1 MKTVKYRSTGNDVEQ
16 LQDLL
21 GIPHNG
27 EHEFDLATNE
37 AVVAFQKDSG
47 LVADGIV
54 GYRTWEA
61 LLFQGVHPVRGITD
75 EDFRKA
81 ASLLECDTA
90 ALKAVQ
96 QVETGGKGGF
106 FSDGRPMILF
116 EGHIFWKQLRQ
127 RGIDPHRYAG
137 DNPDI
142 VYEKWTKVHYKGG
155 VKEYDR
161 LERARAINEGAANA
175 SASWGMFQ
183 IMGFNHAACGENTV
197 TGFVE
202 RMCKSEIDQ
211 LLLSARFIY
220 GNKSMLEALRKK
232 DWAGFAKLYNGPAY
246 AQNKYDQ
253 KLATAYLKYKI

>member
-1 MKTVKYRSTGNDVEQ
+1 MKTLKYRNTGNDVDR
-16 LQDLL
+16 LQSLL
-21 GIPHNG
+21 GIPTNSS
-27 EHEFDLATNE
+27 HEFDMVTNDK
-37 AVVAFQKDSG
+37 VVEFQKAHG

-54 GYRTWEA
+54 GYRTWET
-61 LLFQGVHPVRGITD
+61 LLFQGEHPVRGITD

-116 EGHIFWKQLRQ
+116 EGHIFWKQLRL

-142 VYEKWTKVHYKGG
+142 VYEKWTKAHYKGG

-161 LERARAINEGAANA
+161 LERARAINEDAANA

-183 IMGFNHAACGENTV
+183 IMGFNHAACGEKTV
-197 TGFVE
+197 SGFVE

-211 LLLSARFIY
+211 LLLSARFIN
-220 GNKSMLEALRKK
+220 GNKAMLEALRKK
-232 DWAGFAKLYNGPAY
+232 DWAGFAKLYNGPQY
-246 AQNKYDQ
+246 AQNRYDQ
-253 KLATAYLKYKI
+253 KLESAYHKNNA

>member
-61 LLFQGVHPVRGITD
+61 LLFQGEHPVQGITD

-142 VYEKWTKVHYKGG
+142 VYEKWTKAHYKGG

-161 LERARAINEGAANA
+161 LERARAINEDAANA

-183 IMGFNHAACGENTV
+183 IMGFNHAACGEKTIA
-197 TGFVE
+197 GFVKA
-202 RMCKSEIDQ
+202 MCKSEIDQ
-211 LLLSARFIY
+211 LLLSARFIN
-220 GNKSMLEALRKK
+220 GNKAMLEALRKK
-232 DWAGFAKLYNGPAY
+232 DWAGFAKLYNGPQY
-246 AQNKYDQ
+246 AQNRYDQ
-253 KLATAYLKYKI
+253 KLESAYHKNNA